1 MARKP
6 VKHTA
11 DQSDPDGTLINTI
24 ADFYADPLGF
34 VFFVFPWGKPGKQ
47 LHDQE
52 GPDAWQT
59 NILELIG
66 KHVRE
71 GRSAQDAVSTALQIA
86 VASGHGV
93 GKTALVSWII
103 LWFIS
108 TRVAPQIVV
117 TANTSAQLSTKTW
130 RELAKWHKLA
140 IHGDWFQWTATKF
153 YKKDRPE
160 DWFAAAIPWSKE
172 RAEAFAGTHEK
183 HVLIIFDEASGIE
196 DVIWE
201 TTEGAMTTPGAMWIA
216 FGNPTQNT
224 GRFRECF
231 RKFRHRWITIQ
242 VDSRQA
248 KMADQ
253 TKLKQWVDDYGEDS
267 DFVRVRVRGV
277 FPRAG
282 MSQLIS
288 LELVEA
294 AFKRDA
300 TMVPEEYQ
308 HAAILVSTDVARFGD
323 DKSVVIIR
331 QGRKIHYYE
340 EYRELDG
347 PQLAYR
353 TIEAIDWAREELG
366 RDPDGVFIDAVGVG
380 VSVVDHMNLLNYSII
395 EVGAGESAGDD
406 RKYFNKRAEM
416 WCGMRDWL
424 KAGGAL
430 PNKNEQ
436 EITDDLTGP
445 QYGFAKE
452 MKIQLEKKEDMKDR
466 GLPSPDFGDALA
478 NSFYMDVESAAMV
491 ENAQQR
497 IISQVMNQSG
507 QGGRTHMSR

>member
-1 MARKP
+1 MPRKA
-6 VKHTA
+6 VNHTA

-34 VFFVFPWGKPGKQ
+34 VFFAFPWGKPGKQ
-47 LHDQE
+47 LHDQG
-52 GPDAWQT
+52 GPDTWQAD
-59 NILELIG
+59 ILERIG

-71 GRSAQDAVSTALQIA
+71 GHSVQDAMTTALQIA

-108 TRVAPQIVV
+108 TRPTPQIVV
-117 TANTSAQLSTKTW
+117 TANTKSQLETKTW

-140 IHGDWFQWTATKF
+140 IHADWFQWTATKF

-160 DWFAAAIPWSKE
+160 DWFAASIPWSKE

-183 HVLIIFDEASGIE
+183 HVLIIFDEASGI
-196 DVIWE
+196 DDIIWE

-224 GRFRECF
+224 GRFREAF

-242 VDSRQA
+242 VDSRKA
-248 KMADQ
+248 KMADKS
-253 TKLKQWVDDYGEDS
+253 KLDQWVDDYGEDS

-282 MSQLIS
+282 TTQLIP
-288 LELVEA
+288 LDLVEA
-294 AFKRDA
+294 AFKRR
-300 TMVPEEYQ
+300 PKPNEYQ
-308 HAAILVSTDVARFGD
+308 HAAIVVSTDVARYGD
-323 DKSVVIIR
+323 DQTVIIVR

-340 EYRELDG
+340 AYRELSTV
-347 PQLAYR
+347 QTAYR
-353 TIEAIDWAREELG
+353 TIEAMDWCKEELE
-366 RDPDGVFIDAVGVG
+366 RAPDGIFIDAVGVG
-380 VSVVDHMNLLNYSII
+380 AGVADTMVQLGYDII
-395 EVGAGESAGDD
+395 EVNAGEKANDD
-406 RKYFNKRAEM
+406 AKFFNKRAEM
-416 WCGMRDWL
+416 WVDMRDWL

-430 PNKNEQ
+430 PNKNVQ

-452 MKIQLEKKEDMKDR
+452 SKVQLEKKEDMKDR

-478 NSFYMDVESAAMV
+478 NSFYIDVESGAMLESLQSKIV
-491 ENAQQR
+491 QKVLDQVG
-497 IISQVMNQSG
+497 SQ
-507 QGGRTHMSR
+507 GRTHMSR